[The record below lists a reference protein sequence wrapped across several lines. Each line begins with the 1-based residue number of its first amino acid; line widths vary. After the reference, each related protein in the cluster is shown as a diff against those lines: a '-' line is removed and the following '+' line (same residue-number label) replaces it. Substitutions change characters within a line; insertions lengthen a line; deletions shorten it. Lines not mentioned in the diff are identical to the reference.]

1 MNKAAGSLISIL
13 YLLLKWVLLYF
24 YALLLMVVVI
34 LVFLETIHLSWYD
47 FKFLFIN
54 IYLTVSVK
62 RVTREIRIRLRFS
75 DVSSTTTYRIVT
87 VLSIVCKCATSRANC
102 LTSYGRI
109 LILRFLSDHLLIP
122 EHLLHVMGCD
132 TLTPKDIRLSNI
144 QQTTN
149 TLILRPLS
157 VKSQLCMLMS
167 CTCLWAKEFPHTFTI
182 YVTHLT

>member
-1 MNKAAGSLISIL
+1 
-13 YLLLKWVLLYF
+13 
-24 YALLLMVVVI
+24 MVVVI

-87 VLSIVCKCATSRANC
+87 VLSIVWKCATSRANC

-144 QQTTN
+144 QQATN
-149 TLILRPLS
+149 SFMASGAPNIAAVGTIFLTSLVITRCQADIRTYHLPDDERMRYVLS
-157 VKSQLCMLMS
+157 HGRRVQEQLLEITVS
-167 CTCLWAKEFPHTFTI
+167 N
-182 YVTHLT
+182 